1 MQFYLAKY
9 ESVVLCGH
17 SLGGAVA
24 TLIAAQALVE
34 NAGYVT
40 SMHVV
45 TLGAPLVGDDA
56 LAQWLDKVPPPR
68 PPSLTLINPTWKG
81 A

>member
-1 MQFYLAKY
+1 VQFYLAKY
-9 ESVVLCGH
+9 ESVVLCGY

-24 TLIAAQALVE
+24 TLVAAQALVE
-34 NAGYVT
+34 NAGYIT

-56 LAQWLDKVPPPR
+56 LAQWLDKVPLPR
-68 PPSLTLINPTWKG
+68 PTSLTPVSPTWQG
-81 A
+81 